1 MKIKAQ
7 FPWCFQIQVL
17 HLRYSEDENSA
28 YEAKSILRTSFCVET
43 ILKVHLLLRHIFKFR
58 ANSKKSEYFENCRR
72 HENRQKAFQKC
83 MAFKFSG
90 MRMQFGNTVTE
101 SRHLHFVKILFLRS
115 KVRILLFQILLTQFS
130 SFTQLFRSQKNDLHI
145 VQNCYKI
152 RNLANRETK
161 EDTDLLFMWSELSG
175 LAPNQFPLVMANS
188 DLKMFDCLS
197 GNYKSIVYYDLGV
210 AIICFHGDGGL
221 P

>member
-1 MKIKAQ
+1 MVCQFLSSLTNLSNMKINCQ

-17 HLRYSEDENSA
+17 HYRYSEDENSA
-28 YEAKSILRTSFCVET
+28 YEAKSILTTSFCVET

-115 KVRILLFQILLTQFS
+115 KFRILLLQILLTQFS
-130 SFTQLFRSQKNDLHI
+130 SFTQLFRSQ
-145 VQNCYKI
+145 
-152 RNLANRETK
+152 

-188 DLKMFDCLS
+188 DLKIFDCLS
-197 GNYKSIVYYDLGV
+197 GVYKSLLYLDLGV
-210 AIICFHGDGGL
+210 GIICFHYAMADC
-221 P
+221 

>member
-1 MKIKAQ
+1 MKTVHMKQ
-7 FPWCFQIQVL
+7 NQYWQ
-17 HLRYSEDENSA
+17 HLS
-28 YEAKSILRTSFCVET
+28 

-152 RNLANRETK
+152 RNLANRETE

-175 LAPNQFPLVMANS
+175 LPPN
-188 DLKMFDCLS
+188 
-197 GNYKSIVYYDLGV
+197 
-210 AIICFHGDGGL
+210 
-221 P
+221 

>member
-1 MKIKAQ
+1 M
-7 FPWCFQIQVL
+7 PPLLL
-17 HLRYSEDENSA
+17 HLS
-28 YEAKSILRTSFCVET
+28 
-43 ILKVHLLLRHIFKFR
+43 KFR
-58 ANSKKSEYFENCRR
+58 AYSKKSEYFENCRR

-115 KVRILLFQILLTQFS
+115 KFRILLLQILLTQFS
-130 SFTQLFRSQKNDLHI
+130 SFTQLFRSQ
-145 VQNCYKI
+145 
-152 RNLANRETK
+152 

-188 DLKMFDCLS
+188 DLKMFDFLS
-197 GNYKSIVYYDLGV
+197 GIYKSL
-210 AIICFHGDGGL
+210 
-221 P
+221 

>member
-1 MKIKAQ
+1 M
-7 FPWCFQIQVL
+7 PPLLL
-17 HLRYSEDENSA
+17 HLSKSR
-28 YEAKSILRTSFCVET
+28 AKSR
-43 ILKVHLLLRHIFKFR
+43 
-58 ANSKKSEYFENCRR
+58 KSGYFENCRR

-145 VQNCYKI
+145 VKNNCKI
-152 RNLANRETK
+152 RNLANRET
-161 EDTDLLFMWSELSG
+161 EEDDTDLLFMWSELSG

-197 GNYKSIVYYDLGV
+197 GIYKSIVY
-210 AIICFHGDGGL
+210 
-221 P
+221 

>member
-1 MKIKAQ
+1 MKIKCQ
-7 FPWCFQIQVL
+7 FPWCFHIQVL
-17 HLRYSEDENSA
+17 HLRYWEDENSA
-28 YEAKSILRTSFCVET
+28 YEAKSILTTSFCVET

-58 ANSKKSEYFENCRR
+58 ANSKKSEYFENCWR

-145 VQNCYKI
+145 VQNCYKKEI
-152 RNLANRETK
+152 WKNSKTEE

-197 GNYKSIVYYDLGV
+197 GIYKSIVY
-210 AIICFHGDGGL
+210 
-221 P
+221 

>member
-1 MKIKAQ
+1 MVCQFLSSLTNLSNMKIKCQ

-17 HLRYSEDENSA
+17 HLRYCEDENSA
-28 YEAKSILRTSFCVET
+28 YEAKSILTTSFCVET

-90 MRMQFGNTVTE
+90 MSMQFGNTVTE

-115 KVRILLFQILLTQFS
+115 KVRILRPSYCAKLL
-130 SFTQLFRSQKNDLHI
+130 
-145 VQNCYKI
+145 QNKKFG
-152 RNLANRETK
+152 R
-161 EDTDLLFMWSELSG
+161 
-175 LAPNQFPLVMANS
+175 
-188 DLKMFDCLS
+188 
-197 GNYKSIVYYDLGV
+197 
-210 AIICFHGDGGL
+210 
-221 P
+221 